1 MNKIVSIAIK
11 DFKLLIRNRS
21 ALFWNIMF
29 PLLIML
35 LFVAIFGRQTPITI
49 NVGIID
55 QDNDLLSETFIEA
68 LNSSNLTRVLMFNNK
83 IDAEEAISSQEI
95 EAYIIIPGGFTSNLT
110 SGRNTYV
117 DIYVDMS
124 NPDTTQI
131 TEGLLREFVS
141 RFNEII
147 REKWIEY
154 SEQYFPPHV
163 ISYIYSFAKPIN
175 ASIHEAEA
183 GPRVGYKEYIISGM
197 IGYGF
202 LFSALASAT
211 NVIVKEKEEKTI
223 KRIKLSKANPWDIL
237 IGKTI
242 AILFNLYLYIGIMLG
257 IAYLLLKPEIYWN
270 IPQILFLSLL
280 GGLGGIAIG
289 LILSILSESPEAASG
304 ASISIAVFLQ
314 FFIGLYFP
322 IEFLPEYLQIVSN
335 ILPFTI
341 IVNVLRD
348 TMLYNIPLF
357 SFLNMILIV
366 LLFDVALYLL
376 GSMIYLMKIQREEV

>member
-1 MNKIVSIAIK
+1 
-11 DFKLLIRNRS
+11 
-21 ALFWNIMF
+21 
-29 PLLIML
+29 
-35 LFVAIFGRQTPITI
+35 
-49 NVGIID
+49 
-55 QDNDLLSETFIEA
+55 
-68 LNSSNLTRVLMFNNK
+68 
-83 IDAEEAISSQEI
+83 
-95 EAYIIIPGGFTSNLT
+95 
-110 SGRNTYV
+110 
-117 DIYVDMS
+117 
-124 NPDTTQI
+124 
-131 TEGLLREFVS
+131 
-141 RFNEII
+141 
-147 REKWIEY
+147 
-154 SEQYFPPHV
+154 
-163 ISYIYSFAKPIN
+163 
-175 ASIHEAEA
+175 
-183 GPRVGYKEYIISGM
+183 
-197 IGYGF
+197 
-202 LFSALASAT
+202 
-211 NVIVKEKEEKTI
+211 
-223 KRIKLSKANPWDIL
+223 
-237 IGKTI
+237 
-242 AILFNLYLYIGIMLG
+242 MLG

-304 ASISIAVFLQ
+304 DSISIAVFLQ